1 MFKSTGRRTYREHD
15 LTRNSYF
22 IGHRLT
28 NLIIPGEPDV
38 LDIATPAGAW
48 TLRKDP
54 RYEEFK
60 TAIEGGQCA
69 ETYSIET
76 RGSYSGSRSAA
87 IDAFSDELIPLCLG
101 ASFLTAMSV
110 APRRSLPHSDVTFLQ
125 VGPHFPR
132 PRAMGLGFQSAVD
145 TAMFKRNLEAFVAA
159 YPAADPIEKIRLV
172 SHHFL
177 DALAF
182 WSIED
187 LVLSTTTILEIIAIT
202 AKTIGG
208 PLRVPVGNYAQRLTY
223 AATRFALP
231 PVPTDF
237 RDMRNDLVHEGTL
250 SGTGFP
256 GKAASDC
263 GLATAQALDW
273 IDLYVFATLRMGKPG
288 RARFTAEP
296 FRGANSFSL

>member
-1 MFKSTGRRTYREHD
+1 
-15 LTRNSYF
+15 LTQNSYY

-38 LDIATPAGAW
+38 LDIATPVGVW
-48 TLRKDP
+48 RLQKDP
-54 RYEEFK
+54 RYEEYK
-60 TAIEGGQCA
+60 TAIDKGQCA
-69 ETYSIET
+69 ETYSIQT
-76 RGSYSGSRSAA
+76 SSSYSGSRSAA
-87 IDAFSDELIPLCLG
+87 IDAASDELIPLCLG

-110 APRRSLPHSDVTFLQ
+110 APSRSLPHSDVSFMQ

-145 TAMFKRNLEAFVAA
+145 TAMFKRNLEVFVAG
-159 YPAADPIEKIRLV
+159 YPATDPIEKIRLV

-208 PLRVPVGNYAQRLTY
+208 PLGQQVGSYAQRLTY
-223 AATRFALP
+223 AANRFALP

-256 GKAASDC
+256 GRSAIDC
-263 GLATAQALDW
+263 GLATAEALDW
-273 IDLYVFATLRMGKPG
+273 IDLYVFAALGMGQPG
-288 RARFTAEP
+288 RARFTAAP
-296 FRGANSFSL
+296 FHGANSFSL

>member
-1 MFKSTGRRTYREHD
+1 MNQ
-15 LTRNSYF
+15 NSYT

-38 LDIATPAGAW
+38 LDIATRAGIW
-48 TLRKDP
+48 TLTKDP
-54 RYEEFK
+54 DYMKFK
-60 TAIEGGQCA
+60 AVIEKGQCA
-69 ETYSIET
+69 ETYSIRISNT
-76 RGSYSGSRSAA
+76 YTGSRSAA
-87 IDAFSDELIPLCLG
+87 IDAASDELIPLCLG
-101 ASFLTAMSV
+101 ASYLTAMSV
-110 APRRSLPHSDVTFLQ
+110 APSRSLPFSDVSFLQ

-132 PRAMGLGFQSAVD
+132 PRAMGLGFQSAID
-145 TAMFKRNLEAFVAA
+145 TAMFKQNLEAFVAG
-159 YPAADPIEKIRLV
+159 YPATDPTEKIRLV

-202 AKTIGG
+202 AKTVGG
-208 PLRVPVGNYAQRLTY
+208 PLGQPVGNYAQRLTY
-223 AATRFALP
+223 AASRFAIP

-256 GKAASDC
+256 GKDADDC
-263 GLATAQALDW
+263 GLATAKALDW
-273 IDLYVFATLRMGKPG
+273 IDLYVFAALGMGQPG
-288 RARFTAEP
+288 RARFLAEP
-296 FRGANSFSL
+296 FHGANSFSL

>member
-1 MFKSTGRRTYREHD
+1 MTQ
-15 LTRNSYF
+15 NSYF

-28 NLIIPGEPDV
+28 NLIIPGEPDEF
-38 LDIATPAGAW
+38 DIATSTGVW
-48 TLRKDP
+48 TLKKEP

-60 TAIEGGQCA
+60 LAIEKGQCA
-69 ETYSIET
+69 ETYSVQIS
-76 RGSYSGSRSAA
+76 GSFLGSRSAA
-87 IDAFSDELIPLCLG
+87 IDTASDELIPLCLG

-110 APRRSLPHSDVTFLQ
+110 APSRSLPFSDVSFLQ

-132 PRAMGLGFQSAVD
+132 PRAMGLGFQSATD
-145 TAMFKRNLEAFVAA
+145 AAMFKQNLEAFIAG
-159 YPAADPIEKIRLV
+159 YPAADLIEKIRLV

-202 AKTIGG
+202 AKTVGG
-208 PLRVPVGNYAQRLTY
+208 PLGQPVGTYAQRLTY
-223 AATRFALP
+223 AASRFALP

-256 GKAASDC
+256 GKNAGDC
-263 GLATAQALDW
+263 GLATAKALDW
-273 IDLYVFATLRMGKPG
+273 IDLYVFAALGMGQPG
-288 RARFTAEP
+288 RARFMAEP
-296 FRGANSFSL
+296 FHGANSFSL

>member
-1 MFKSTGRRTYREHD
+1 MTQGD
-15 LTRNSYF
+15 YF

-28 NLIIPGEPDV
+28 NLLIPGEPDV
-38 LDIATPAGAW
+38 LEITTSVGVW
-48 TLRKDP
+48 TLRKEP
-54 RYEEFK
+54 RYEECK
-60 TAIEGGQCA
+60 AAIGNGQCA
-69 ETYSIET
+69 ETYSINIS
-76 RGSYSGSRSAA
+76 GSYSGSRSTA
-87 IDAFSDELIPLCLG
+87 IDAASDELIPLCLG

-110 APRRSLPHSDVTFLQ
+110 APSRSLPSSEVSFIQ

-132 PRAMGLGFQSAVD
+132 PRAMGLGFQSSID
-145 TAMFKRNLEAFVAA
+145 TAMFKQNLEAFVLG
-159 YPAADPIEKIRLV
+159 YPAVDPIEKIRLI

-202 AKTIGG
+202 AKTVGG
-208 PLRVPVGNYAQRLTY
+208 PLGQPVGNYAQRLAY
-223 AATRFALP
+223 AASRFALP
-231 PVPTDF
+231 QVPHDF

-256 GKAASDC
+256 GKTAGDC
-263 GLATAQALDW
+263 GLATAEALDW
-273 IDLYVFATLRMGKPG
+273 IDVYIFAAMRMGRPG

-296 FRGANSFSL
+296 FTQANSFSL